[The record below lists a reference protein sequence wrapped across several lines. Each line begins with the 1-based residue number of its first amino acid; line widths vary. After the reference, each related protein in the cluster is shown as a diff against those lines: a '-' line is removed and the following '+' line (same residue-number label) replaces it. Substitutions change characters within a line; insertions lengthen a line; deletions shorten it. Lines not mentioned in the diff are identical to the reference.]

1 MKRFRI
7 NNRSSLLL

>member
-7 NNRSSLLL
+7 NTECKA